1 MVKLPTQFR
10 YYPRPPSTRFG
21 NLEVANDQ
29 QISTRTPASGHRIG
43 CADVTGEQADIA
55 AEIERIDRK
64 PRIAVLVGGV
74 GGARFLQGV
83 RELLPEAD
91 VTALVNVGDDV
102 WMHGLRICPDL
113 DTCMYTL
120 GGGIDTERGWGRVG
134 ETWHAKGELAKYHA
148 QPDWFGLGDRDIAT
162 HLVRS
167 EMLRAGY
174 PLSAVTEA
182 LCNRWQPGVKLL
194 PATDDRC
201 ETHVVIS
208 DPDSPGERR
217 AIHFQEW
224 WVRYR
229 ANVETH
235 GFVTIGADQAKPAP
249 GVTEIIEGADVV
261 LLAPSNPVVSIGAIL
276 AVPGIRGALRT
287 TSAKVVGLSPVIGGK
302 PLRGMADECLE
313 VIGVETSAEAIGRHF
328 GARSDTGILDGWL
341 IHSTDEAEVPGVEV
355 RSVPLLMSDPAA
367 TAAMVR
373 EALDIAGVP
382 A

>member
-1 MVKLPTQFR
+1 M
-10 YYPRPPSTRFG
+10 
-21 NLEVANDQ
+21 
-29 QISTRTPASGHRIG
+29 
-43 CADVTGEQADIA
+43 TGEQADIA
-55 AEIERIDRK
+55 TGTG

-74 GGARFLQGV
+74 GGARFLLGV
-83 RELLPEAD
+83 RELLPEAE
-91 VTALVNVGDDV
+91 VSAVVNVGDDV

-120 GGGIDTERGWGRVG
+120 GGGIDPERGWGHRD
-134 ETWHAKGELAKYHA
+134 ETWHAKEELAKYHA

-182 LCNRWQPGVKLL
+182 LCNRWQPGVKLI

-208 DPDSPGERR
+208 DPENPGERR

-235 GFVTIGADQAKPAP
+235 GFVTIGAEQAAPTP
-249 GVTEIIEGADVV
+249 GVTEIIEHADVV

-287 TSAKVVGLSPVIGGK
+287 TKGKVIGLSPVIDGK
-302 PLRGMADECLE
+302 PLRGMADECLS
-313 VIGVETSAEAIGRHF
+313 VIGVQTSAEAVGRHF

-341 IHSTDEAEVPGVEV
+341 VHSTDTAEVPGVEV
-355 RSVPLLMSDPAA
+355 RSVPLLMTDPAA
-367 TAAMVR
+367 TADMVC
-373 EALDIAGVP
+373 EALDLAGVKP
-382 A
+382 

>member
-1 MVKLPTQFR
+1 M
-10 YYPRPPSTRFG
+10 
-21 NLEVANDQ
+21 
-29 QISTRTPASGHRIG
+29 
-43 CADVTGEQADIA
+43 TGERADIA
-55 AEIERIDRK
+55 PGTG

-74 GGARFLQGV
+74 GGARFLLGV

-91 VTALVNVGDDV
+91 VSAIVNVGDDV
-102 WMHGLRICPDL
+102 WMHGLRVCPDL

-120 GGGIDTERGWGRVG
+120 GGGIDTERGWGRLG
-134 ETWHAKGELAKYHA
+134 ETWHAKEELAKYHA
-148 QPDWFGLGDRDIAT
+148 VPDWFGLGDRDIAT

-182 LCNRWQPGVKLL
+182 LCNRWQPRVKLL

-208 DPDSPGERR
+208 DPDRPGERR

-229 ANVETH
+229 ASVETH

-249 GVTEIIEGADVV
+249 NVTQIIEAADVV

-276 AVPGIRGALRT
+276 SVPGIRGALRT
-287 TSAKVVGLSPVIGGK
+287 TRARVVGLSPVIDGK
-302 PLRGMADECLE
+302 PLRGMADECLS
-313 VIGVETSAEAIGRHF
+313 VIGVQTSAEAVGRHY
-328 GARSDTGILDGWL
+328 GARSGTGILDGWL
-341 IHSTDEAEVPGVEV
+341 VHSTDTADVPGVEV
-355 RSVPLLMSDPAA
+355 RSVPLLMTDPAT
-367 TAAMVR
+367 TAEMVR
-373 EALDIAGVP
+373 EALDVAGVKP
-382 A
+382 